1 MAPAAAIYGC
11 RGPELGS
18 DERVF
23 FREAD
28 PWGFILFARN
38 VETPAQVRTLVAA
51 LRETVGRDAPVLIDQ
66 EGGRVSRLRPPHWR
80 NWPEALDEVRALP
93 DRARRAEAMR
103 LRSRLIA
110 GELQALGIDVNCAP
124 LVDVLQRETHPFLA
138 SRTYG
143 EDPDE
148 VAAIGRAVAEGLLAG
163 GVLPIVKHIPG
174 HGRAR
179 ADSHEALPAVT
190 ADRATLDRIDFAPF
204 RALADLPLAM
214 TAHVVYAA
222 LDPERPATVSPPAIA
237 AIRDDIGFEGCLMTD
252 DLSMKALS
260 GGFGDR
266 VRRSLEAGCD
276 LILHCNGDMGE
287 MKAIA
292 RETPRLAGAAAE
304 RAAAALDRRG
314 RGDGDELAAVAAA
327 LDAAKRAAHA

>member
-1 MAPAAAIYGC
+1 
-11 RGPELGS
+11 
-18 DERVF
+18 
-23 FREAD
+23 
-28 PWGFILFARN
+28 
-38 VETPAQVRTLVAA
+38 
-51 LRETVGRDAPVLIDQ
+51 
-66 EGGRVSRLRPPHWR
+66 
-80 NWPEALDEVRALP
+80 
-93 DRARRAEAMR
+93 
-103 LRSRLIA
+103 
-110 GELQALGIDVNCAP
+110 
-124 LVDVLQRETHPFLA
+124 
-138 SRTYG
+138 
-143 EDPDE
+143 
-148 VAAIGRAVAEGLLAG
+148 
-163 GVLPIVKHIPG
+163 
-174 HGRAR
+174 
-179 ADSHEALPAVT
+179 VT

-327 LDAAKRAAHA
+327 LDAARRAAHA